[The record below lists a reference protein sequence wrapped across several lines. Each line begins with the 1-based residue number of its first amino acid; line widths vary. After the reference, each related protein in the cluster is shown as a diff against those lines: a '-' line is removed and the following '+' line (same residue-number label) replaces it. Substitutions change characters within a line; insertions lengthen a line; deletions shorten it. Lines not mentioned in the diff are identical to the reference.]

1 MESISQLLDLKGHN
15 VWSVASQD
23 QVFDAIRV
31 MAEKGVGA
39 LLVMDNNRLV
49 GIVSERDYARKVIM
63 VGKSSK
69 STQVVEIMT
78 TDPVSVTP
86 HQSVDECLAIMTA
99 RGFRHLPVVDGDEV
113 VGVLSLGDL
122 VRSIIDDQKHQINSL
137 ESYISG

>member
-23 QVFDAIRV
+23 HVFEAIRV

-39 LLVMDNNRLV
+39 LLVIDDKRLV
-49 GIVSERDYARKVIM
+49 GIVSERDYARKVIL

-69 STQVVEIMT
+69 STQVSEIMT
-78 TDPVSVTP
+78 SEPVTVTP
-86 HQSVDECLAIMTA
+86 NQSVDDCLSVMTA
-99 RGFRHLPVVDGDEV
+99 HGFRHLPVVDGDEV

-122 VRSIIDDQKHQINSL
+122 VRSIMDDQKHQISSL
-137 ESYISG
+137 EQYISG

>member
-49 GIVSERDYARKVIM
+49 GIVSERDYARKVILI
-63 VGKSSK
+63 GKSSK
-69 STQVVEIMT
+69 STQVAEIMT

>member
-49 GIVSERDYARKVIM
+49 GIVSERDYARKVIL

-69 STQVVEIMT
+69 STQVAEIMT

-86 HQSVDECLAIMTA
+86 HQSIDECLAIMTA

-122 VRSIIDDQKHQINSL
+122 VRSIIEDQKHQINSL

>member
-49 GIVSERDYARKVIM
+49 GIVSERDYARKVIL

-69 STQVVEIMT
+69 STQVAEIMT
-78 TDPVSVTP
+78 ADPVSVTP

-122 VRSIIDDQKHQINSL
+122 VRSIIEDQKHQINSL